1 MRMLRKTYMA
11 LVLCLTLLAVWT
23 GPAVLAADGMAHKAP
38 GFTVKNL
45 DGKDVSL
52 ADYENE
58 VVILTFWA
66 TWCGA
71 CHKQIPALR
80 ELYENY
86 RGKGVTILAVS
97 LDSGGEKQV
106 REFVKRKDINY
117 QVLLG
122 TPQLAE
128 KYGVRGIP
136 TSWIIGKQGRLGARF
151 VGPRSYK
158 DFEKAISDLL

>member
-1 MRMLRKTYMA
+1 M
-11 LVLCLTLLAVWT
+11 
-23 GPAVLAADGMAHKAP
+23 
-38 GFTVKNL
+38 
-45 DGKDVSL
+45 SL

-71 CHKQIPALR
+71 CHTQIPALR

-106 REFVKRKDINY
+106 QEFAKRKDINY
-117 QVLLG
+117 RVLLG

-136 TSWIIGKQGRLGARF
+136 TS
-151 VGPRSYK
+151 
-158 DFEKAISDLL
+158 